1 MTLALTA
8 CKDELNVIDP
18 NRPTLEVAKTE
29 RGILALATGSVYVNG
44 FYDLKYYDG
53 VPGRFWTGAIG
64 FHELMGDIVG
74 EEAAN
79 DFGNQIGCPDLVIL
93 DNGTNVL
100 NPQSPN
106 KQKNLIREIN
116 TNANQGSNPLFYEW
130 GYMYS
135 MISALNDVLKLA
147 DAIKYKGDATIKAN
161 TIKAW
166 CYWWKGYAYSRIG
179 SIYYAG
185 IINDAPDG
193 TNANYVT
200 KEAIIAE
207 AENNFSKAEAILGGL
222 SAGGDYT
229 STLGSLLPLITQVGK
244 GGVLSPAEWI
254 RNINTMRA
262 RNILVNT
269 PVATMTSAQWDQ
281 ILALTANGITATDKI
296 FTLRPNATGDLMSPS
311 SGNIPAKTYATT
323 AQGGTFKVSER
334 LIQDFK
340 PIDKRLANNFTQT
353 AAWIGNSDR
362 GTIFNTRWALANG
375 GKGVA
380 GAAIMCDRSDSGY
393 ELWIGGSY
401 EENLLMRAEA
411 NIYKGSIDTGLGF
424 IDQLRT
430 LQGSGLAAVS
440 GTGLSSALAKEELR
454 SERRVALAFR
464 GYSFYDARRWGVLDN
479 GRTNA
484 VVIDKN
490 GVLNTNATIQYGF
503 LDYWDVPDN
512 ELAYNAPSATSAPVK
527 NPK

>member
-1 MTLALTA
+1 
-8 CKDELNVIDP
+8 
-18 NRPTLEVAKTE
+18 
-29 RGILALATGSVYVNG
+29 
-44 FYDLKYYDG
+44 
-53 VPGRFWTGAIG
+53 
-64 FHELMGDIVG
+64 
-74 EEAAN
+74 
-79 DFGNQIGCPDLVIL
+79 
-93 DNGTNVL
+93 
-100 NPQSPN
+100 
-106 KQKNLIREIN
+106 
-116 TNANQGSNPLFYEW
+116 
-130 GYMYS
+130 
-135 MISALNDVLKLA
+135 LKLA
-147 DAIKYKGDATIKAN
+147 DVIKYNGDATIKSN

-185 IINDAPDG
+185 IINDESDG
-193 TNANYVT
+193 TNGNYVT
-200 KEAIIAE
+200 KEAIMAE

-222 SAGGDYT
+222 AAGGDYT
-229 STLGSLLPLITQVGK
+229 STLGNLLPLITQVGK

-296 FTLRPNATGDLMSPS
+296 FTLRPNASGDLMSAT
-311 SGNIPAKTYATT
+311 SGNIPAKTFGAD

-340 PIDKRLANNFTQT
+340 PTDKRLANNFTQT
-353 AAWIGNSDR
+353 IAWTGNSDR

-380 GAAIMCDRSDSGY
+380 GAVIMCDRSVSGY
-393 ELWIGGSY
+393 ELWLAGSY

-411 NIYKGSIDTGLGF
+411 NIYKGNIDTGLGF

-430 LQGSGLAAVS
+430 LQGSGLAAVA

-484 VVIDKN
+484 VVLDKN
-490 GVLNTNATIQYGF
+490 GVVNTNATIQYGF

-512 ELAYNAPSATSAPVK
+512 ELAYNPPSATSAPVK